1 MKKISHLKI
10 NNSDWTKTNIWRL
23 KVTYILAKIKKLFIP
38 DLLTKQSRNGD
49 DVDMENRMWQSIAW
63 SMVWYSS
70 EELFVVKFLL
80 Y

>member
-10 NNSDWTKTNIWRL
+10 NNSDWTKTNIISL
-23 KVTYILAKIKKLFIP
+23 QKIKKLFIP